1 MITLKD
7 GTLVEELTEEVELKI
22 RTKCPDKWLLIDKQT
37 GEAYSPCIESETMR
51 WKKSYNAEWNIE
63 D

>member
-1 MITLKD
+1 MIKLKD
-7 GTLVEELTEEVELKI
+7 GTLVEELNEEVELKV
-22 RTKCPDKWLLIDKQT
+22 RTTCPDKWLLIDKQT
-37 GEAYSPCIESETMR
+37 GDAYIPCLESGIIR